1 MVEQNGQIDMNSNY
15 SKDSIITIEDKTKEF
30 MNLIKT
36 EMKVNDDINFD
47 NSKALLDDI
56 SEDSDHDS
64 DSLSDFDNDSHS
76 FIQQSGYRFTKEICQ
91 QIRQ

>member
-1 MVEQNGQIDMNSNY
+1 MKTEAMVEQNGQIDMNSNY

-76 FIQQSGYRFTKEICQ
+76 FI
-91 QIRQ
+91 